1 MPPLLLFT
9 RAGCCLCEGLA
20 ERLRALEPA
29 LPFTAVDVDHN
40 PALQARW
47 GLEVPVLAII
57 EESEGREGTDP
68 QAARPLPRVPPRLEG
83 ERLRQWLERYG
94 AL

>member
-1 MPPLLLFT
+1 MPPLVLFT

-29 LPFTAVDVDHN
+29 LPITAVDVDHN

-57 EESEGREGTDP
+57 EEIDP
-68 QAARPLPRVPPRLEG
+68 HAARPLPRVPPRLEG

-94 AL
+94 VL

>member
-1 MPPLLLFT
+1 MPPLVLFT

-57 EESEGREGTDP
+57 EKTDP
-68 QAARPLPRVPPRLEG
+68 HAARPLPRVPPRLEG

-94 AL
+94 VL